1 MKRLLLALTLITLP
15 SIASAQIAIQD
26 DYAIQ
31 GKIFAVKTAKKYS
44 SVEGCSKIALSKTKV
59 AGFTF
64 ESKSQ
69 KFNDVTNI
77 PKWVKN
83 NAEWWA
89 DGIIDD
95 ESFMSGIE
103 YLVKEEIIQID

>member
-69 KFNDVTNI
+69 KCTLYKKVR
-77 PKWVKN
+77 
-83 NAEWWA
+83 
-89 DGIIDD
+89 
-95 ESFMSGIE
+95 S
-103 YLVKEEIIQID
+103 LKEKKGFVPGTK

>member
-15 SIASAQIAIQD
+15 SIATTQIAIQD

-59 AGFTF
+59 EGFTF

-69 KFNDVTNI
+69 KCTLYKKVRNLKAKEGFV
-77 PKWVKN
+77 
-83 NAEWWA
+83 
-89 DGIIDD
+89 
-95 ESFMSGIE
+95 SGT
-103 YLVKEEIIQID
+103 K

>member
-1 MKRLLLALTLITLP
+1 MKRLLLALTVITLP

-69 KFNDVTNI
+69 KCTLYKKVRSLKEKKGFV
-77 PKWVKN
+77 
-83 NAEWWA
+83 
-89 DGIIDD
+89 
-95 ESFMSGIE
+95 SGT
-103 YLVKEEIIQID
+103 K

>member
-1 MKRLLLALTLITLP
+1 MKKLLLTLMLISLP

-59 AGFTF
+59 KGFTF

-69 KFNDVTNI
+69 KCTLYKKVRNI
-77 PKWVKN
+77 KEK
-83 NAEWWA
+83 
-89 DGIIDD
+89 DG
-95 ESFMSGIE
+95 FTSGT
-103 YLVKEEIIQID
+103 K

>member
-1 MKRLLLALTLITLP
+1 MMKNLLLGLTLISLP
-15 SIASAQIAIQD
+15 TMLSAQIEIKE

-59 AGFTF
+59 KGFTF

-69 KFNDVTNI
+69 KCTLYKKVRNI
-77 PKWVKN
+77 TAK
-83 NAEWWA
+83 
-89 DGIIDD
+89 DG
-95 ESFMSGIE
+95 FVSGT
-103 YLVKEEIIQID
+103 K

>member
-44 SVEGCSKIALSKTKV
+44 SVEGCSKIALSKSKV

-69 KFNDVTNI
+69 KCTLYKKIRSLKAKTGFI
-77 PKWVKN
+77 
-83 NAEWWA
+83 
-89 DGIIDD
+89 
-95 ESFMSGIE
+95 SGT
-103 YLVKEEIIQID
+103 K

>member
-1 MKRLLLALTLITLP
+1 MKRLLLALTVITLP
-15 SIASAQIAIQD
+15 SIASAQIAIQN

-59 AGFTF
+59 KGFTF

-69 KFNDVTNI
+69 KCTLFKKVRNLKEKKGFV
-77 PKWVKN
+77 
-83 NAEWWA
+83 
-89 DGIIDD
+89 
-95 ESFMSGIE
+95 SGT
-103 YLVKEEIIQID
+103 K

>member
-1 MKRLLLALTLITLP
+1 MKRLLLALTVITLP

-69 KFNDVTNI
+69 KCTLFKKVRNLKEKKGFV
-77 PKWVKN
+77 
-83 NAEWWA
+83 
-89 DGIIDD
+89 
-95 ESFMSGIE
+95 SGT
-103 YLVKEEIIQID
+103 K

>member
-1 MKRLLLALTLITLP
+1 MKRLLLALTVITLP
-15 SIASAQIAIQD
+15 SIASAQIAIQN

-69 KFNDVTNI
+69 KCTLYKKVRTLKEKKGFV
-77 PKWVKN
+77 
-83 NAEWWA
+83 
-89 DGIIDD
+89 
-95 ESFMSGIE
+95 SGT
-103 YLVKEEIIQID
+103 K

>member
-1 MKRLLLALTLITLP
+1 MKRLLLALTVITLP
-15 SIASAQIAIQD
+15 SIASAQIAIQN
-26 DYAIQ
+26 DYTIQ

-69 KFNDVTNI
+69 KCTLYKKVRTLKEKKGFV
-77 PKWVKN
+77 
-83 NAEWWA
+83 
-89 DGIIDD
+89 
-95 ESFMSGIE
+95 SGT
-103 YLVKEEIIQID
+103 K

>member
-1 MKRLLLALTLITLP
+1 MKKLLLGLVLISLP
-15 SIASAQIAIQD
+15 SIVSAQIVIKE

-59 AGFTF
+59 EGFTF

-69 KFNDVTNI
+69 KCTLYKKVRNLKAKKGFV
-77 PKWVKN
+77 
-83 NAEWWA
+83 
-89 DGIIDD
+89 
-95 ESFMSGIE
+95 SGT
-103 YLVKEEIIQID
+103 K